1 MLQLSFGWIKR
12 DNSKFTVHLAPYL
25 DIDCKKIDIVT
36 GFCVLNEEG
45 ISKLRYTML
54 GYHGGQIEQS
64 EKEGER
70 ERKRKRI
77 LQTLQVDLLIYF
89 IILSSSSQVRN
100 KTMSLQEF
108 EPGCILN

>member
-12 DNSKFTVHLAPYL
+12 DNSKFTVHLAPHL

-54 GYHGGQIEQS
+54 GYHGGQNKVKKRAREKGR
-64 EKEGER
+64 EKEYCKLCR
-70 ERKRKRI
+70 
-77 LQTLQVDLLIYF
+77 LI
-89 IILSSSSQVRN
+89 
-100 KTMSLQEF
+100 
-108 EPGCILN
+108 C